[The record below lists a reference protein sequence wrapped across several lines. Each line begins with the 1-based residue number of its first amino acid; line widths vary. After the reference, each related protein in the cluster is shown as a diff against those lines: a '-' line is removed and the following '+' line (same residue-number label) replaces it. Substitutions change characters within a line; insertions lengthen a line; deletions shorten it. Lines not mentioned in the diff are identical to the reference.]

1 VTEPGSHGRTALGSA
16 ARGPDDGGRWG
27 GAGRRSV
34 GLPALVRR
42 SWPGLVPVLVL
53 GAAYGATLQ
62 RSTGNAFSVDTT
74 KFDYLGLVLGTGHA
88 PGYPLYTMANAL
100 FVRLVPFGSVALRA
114 NLLSAVF
121 AVLACVVLVLVLRE
135 LGVPKVLAAGGATAI
150 GVLPAI
156 WRNAVVAEVYSLTA
170 LFIVVVLACLLVFD
184 RTGRRPWLRA
194 ALLVYALSF
203 AHATSNVLLLPGLL
217 LYLAVRRP
225 LWLLRPREVL
235 VLLPA
240 GGLLALLP
248 YGYLFWRTAV
258 GSPWLEERVTG
269 VRSLAHTISGARF
282 GGKMFA
288 VPREQVVD
296 ERLPA
301 LGADVLHQFGP
312 YVVLSLLGLVV
323 LACHRPLLA
332 ALTAAWAAAT
342 AGFFLCYAAGDWLTL
357 LLPVWLVLGLWMVV
371 GAAWCAARVRRVAV
385 AVAVAL
391 AVMLPLT
398 AVLSGY
404 AEADRS
410 GERSQEGIDEALALV
425 PDRSLVFTSSYG
437 RRHQFGY
444 RLLPDRVGERRR
456 VWAAK
461 GAVYGSLPEQRTVRL
476 RQYCEARSGAWAWPR
491 QERPVAAAVPRGL
504 QTFVYGHTYAAQVR
518 AQGFPVSHVGG
529 RLYRTSCPGLPP
541 PPRAQ

>member
-1 VTEPGSHGRTALGSA
+1 MTDVTPA
-16 ARGPDDGGRWG
+16 ARALDQGRHVDGSPLQRS
-27 GAGRRSV
+27 AGVAGVLSR
-34 GLPALVRR
+34 A
-42 SWPGLVPVLVL
+42 WPGLVPVLVL

-88 PGYPLYTMANAL
+88 PGYPLYTMINAV
-100 FVRLVPFGSVALRA
+100 FVRVVPFGGVALRA

-121 AVLACVVLVLVLRE
+121 AVLACVVLVVVLRE
-135 LGVPKVLAAGGATAI
+135 LGVPRVLAAGGATAI
-150 GVLPAI
+150 GLVPAI

-170 LFIVVVLACLLVFD
+170 LFVVVVLACLLVFD
-184 RTGRRPWLRA
+184 RTGRRWWLRA

-235 VLLPA
+235 VLLPSGA
-240 GGLLALLP
+240 LLALLP

-269 VRSLAHTISGARF
+269 VRSLARTVSGARF
-282 GGKMFA
+282 GGKMFG
-288 VPREQVVD
+288 VPAEQVVD
-296 ERLPA
+296 DRLPLLA
-301 LGADVLHQFGP
+301 AEVLQQLGPFLVLC
-312 YVVLSLLGLVV
+312 LLGLAV
-323 LACHRPLLA
+323 LVRQRPLLA
-332 ALTAAWAAAT
+332 AVTAAWATVT

-357 LLPVWLVLGLWMVV
+357 LLPVWLVLGVWTVV
-371 GAAWCAARVRRVAV
+371 GAAWGAARMHRAAS

-391 AVMLPLT
+391 AVVLPLT

-410 GERSQEGIDEALALV
+410 GEHSQDGVDAALALV
-425 PDRSLVFTSSYG
+425 PDRSLVFVPSYG

-444 RLLPDRVGERRR
+444 RLLPGRAGERRQ

-461 GAVYGSLPEQRTVRL
+461 GAVYGSRPEHRVVRL
-476 RQYCEARSGAWAWPR
+476 RQYCEARPGPWMWPW
-491 QERPVAAAVPRGL
+491 QERPVAPAVPRGL
-504 QTFVYGHTYAAQVR
+504 QTFVYGHTYASQVR
-518 AQGFPVSHVGG
+518 EQGFPVSHVGG
-529 RLYRTSCPGLPP
+529 RLYRMSCPPAAQ
-541 PPRAQ
+541 PPR